1 MGNSLPAKLIY
12 YWIFILGGIMFA
24 YLLKLTTNGKDVI
37 ILLVVLSLVYWG
49 MEFLRFRGR
58 QKRGEQ
64 GDGNG
69 KANNSKA
76 KKR

>member
-12 YWIFILGGIMFA
+12 YWIFILGGIMIS
-24 YLLKLTTNGKDVI
+24 YLLKMTTTGKDVI
-37 ILLVVLSLVYWG
+37 VLLVALSLVYWG

-64 GDGNG
+64 DTGNG
-69 KANNSKA
+69 KANNSNA

>member
-12 YWIFILGGIMFA
+12 YWIFILGGIMIS
-24 YLLKLTTNGKDVI
+24 YLLKMTTTGKDVI
-37 ILLVVLSLVYWG
+37 VLLVALSLVYWG

-58 QKRGEQ
+58 QKRGVQ
-64 GDGNG
+64 GDGKGNS
-69 KANNSKA
+69 NNSKA